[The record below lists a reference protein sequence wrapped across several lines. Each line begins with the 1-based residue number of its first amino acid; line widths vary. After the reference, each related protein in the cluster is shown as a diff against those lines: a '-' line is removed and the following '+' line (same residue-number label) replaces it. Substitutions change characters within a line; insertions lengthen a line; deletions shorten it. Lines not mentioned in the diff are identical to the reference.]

1 MTSRRKDKGKRLS
14 VLTDAE
20 KFALYGLPDFD
31 EGQQLEYLSLTA
43 EELALATSRPGILA
57 QIYCILQTGYFKAK
71 RAFFHFSPN
80 DVESDFDFVVQRYFR
95 EISLTDKTIT
105 DHEYYAQR
113 KLITDFFG
121 YHQWSGTVGPQ
132 LDARAAQIVRRD
144 ITPGFVATELIC
156 WLNEKKIVRP
166 GYSTLQKI
174 ISKAL
179 STERQR
185 LADILLSF
193 LDTETQSALNSLL
206 KKDDALSGLAVLK
219 QEAKDFRW
227 RQMSREREK
236 RNQLEPIYH
245 KARQLLPEL
254 GISQQNLLYFAS
266 LVNFYTIH
274 DLRNLRTEQTWL
286 YMMCYI
292 WLRYR
297 QLSDNLTSAMM
308 WHMKQTEER
317 CKEEAR
323 KNFKADVL
331 QWQQENNKV
340 GRLLSLFVDDDVM
353 DSIPFGDVRQRAW
366 KIMPREILQNTAQ
379 RMRVKPASRMARQW
393 EAVDTQTTHIRR
405 HLRPLF
411 CTLNFSSVTP
421 ECPWLAALAWVRGTF
436 SKQLRLTQMPTG
448 YAPATTANL
457 VIER

>member
-71 RAFFHFSPN
+71 HAFFHFSPK

-95 EISLTDKTIT
+95 EISLTDKIIT

-121 YHQWSGTVGPQ
+121 YHQWSGAVGPQ
-132 LDARAAQIVRRD
+132 FDARAAQIVRRD

-219 QEAKDFRW
+219 QEAKIFDGDKCPGKGRNETTW
-227 RQMSREREK
+227 SRYIRRRDSCCLNSGS
-236 RNQLEPIYH
+236 RNKI
-245 KARQLLPEL
+245 
-254 GISQQNLLYFAS
+254 
-266 LVNFYTIH
+266 
-274 DLRNLRTEQTWL
+274 
-286 YMMCYI
+286 CC
-292 WLRYR
+292 
-297 QLSDNLTSAMM
+297 TSPV
-308 WHMKQTEER
+308 WSI
-317 CKEEAR
+317 
-323 KNFKADVL
+323 F
-331 QWQQENNKV
+331 
-340 GRLLSLFVDDDVM
+340 
-353 DSIPFGDVRQRAW
+353 IPFTICGTSEQS
-366 KIMPREILQNTAQ
+366 
-379 RMRVKPASRMARQW
+379 KP
-393 EAVDTQTTHIRR
+393 
-405 HLRPLF
+405 
-411 CTLNFSSVTP
+411 
-421 ECPWLAALAWVRGTF
+421 
-436 SKQLRLTQMPTG
+436 G
-448 YAPATTANL
+448 Y
-457 VIER
+457 I